1 MTTFPTNQSLP
12 TGATPAYLSVNG
24 LAVSAS
30 NPLPTVV
37 GVVSTSGDLS
47 IMSDFPNQQN
57 LPQGAVPVYLAYNGQ
72 AVSITNPIP
81 TTTAGNIPDI
91 AGGQF

>member
-1 MTTFPTNQSLP
+1 MSNFPTNQSLP

-30 NPLPTVV
+30 NPLPTAV
-37 GVVSTSGDLS
+37 GVFSSSGSLTLTTN
-47 IMSDFPNQQN
+47 FPNQQN

-72 AVSITNPIP
+72 AVSTSNPIP
-81 TTTAGNIPDI
+81 TTTSGNIPDI

>member
-1 MTTFPTNQSLP
+1 MPNFPTNQSLP
-12 TGATPAYLSVNG
+12 AGATPAYLSVNG
-24 LAVSAS
+24 LAVSDS

-37 GVVSTSGDLS
+37 GLSSTGGTTLVSN
-47 IMSDFPNQQN
+47 FPNQQN

-72 AVSITNPIP
+72 AVSTSNPIP
-81 TTTAGNIPDI
+81 TTTSGNIPDI